1 MAAFTAILRK
11 DLRLELRSG
20 DSTIALAFLSLLILI
35 VLVFALNPAGGD
47 RGVAAGALWVAL
59 VFAGMLGATRA
70 LTDEWE
76 NGCIR
81 ALLASPADHA
91 AIYCAKLLASFIFM
105 TIAEIAVVAM
115 MVLFFNFDFTIRLL
129 RLAPIVAMGALGF
142 AALATLLAAVRVRV
156 RGGDLLLPLLAVPV
170 FIPALIAGV
179 KATDAALAGLAFARF
194 VPWLKIL
201 AACDVLFVAAG
212 YVLFEHVVRED

>member
-35 VLVFALNPAGGD
+35 VLVFALNPVGGD

-70 LTDEWE
+70 LTSEWE

-81 ALLASPADHA
+81 ALLLSPADHTS
-91 AIYCAKLLASFIFM
+91 IYCAKLLASFIFM
-105 TIAEIAVVAM
+105 AIAEIAVVTM
-115 MVLFFNFDFTIRLL
+115 MVLFFNFDFTIRLV

-142 AALATLLAAVRVRV
+142 AALATLLAAIRVRV
-156 RGGDLLLPLLAVPV
+156 RGGDLLLPLLAIPV

-179 KATDAALAGLAFARF
+179 KASDAALAGLAFDRF

-201 AACDVLFVAAG
+201 GACDVLFLASG